1 MLGLP
6 VVALPA
12 GADDAGMPLGIQLV
26 GRRWCDDA
34 LLALGLW
41 AEAVLPAPV
50 RPW

>member
-1 MLGLP
+1 
-6 VVALPA
+6 VALPC
-12 GADDAGMPLGIQLV
+12 GADASGMPLGVQLV

-41 AEAVLPAPV
+41 AEAALPGAV